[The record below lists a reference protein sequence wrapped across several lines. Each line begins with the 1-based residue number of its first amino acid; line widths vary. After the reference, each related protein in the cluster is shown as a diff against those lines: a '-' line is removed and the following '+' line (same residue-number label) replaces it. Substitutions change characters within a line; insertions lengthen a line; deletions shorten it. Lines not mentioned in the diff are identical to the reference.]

1 MAMNLYK
8 GGRPFFFAFTII
20 FFASCSVQKKIGR
33 SADHFILGDSSFVTA
48 HTGISVY
55 DAGAKKYL
63 YNYQGDQFFVPA
75 SNTKIPTIF
84 AAMKFLGDSI
94 VAGSVARDDDGTMLV
109 FPAGDPTFLHPDYK
123 NQPLYEKLKNEKT
136 IRWNLT
142 DWKTKHWG
150 NGWAWNDYDATYM
163 AERSPFPVYGNV
175 LRFNLV
181 NNTLNSFPLPVKI
194 YSTQLDTVID
204 YKYAT
209 GFVKSNRFRIDR
221 AIDENEF
228 YIRPSS
234 SVFTSANFPYRAHP
248 GFVSDLLADTLGAEN
263 VSTFSIAEGYDFK
276 SSKEIIYSQPLDSML
291 KPLMYRSDNFFA
303 EQTLLMVSHAL
314 FGVMDESLAIDTMM
328 KTEFRDLQQ
337 KPRWADGSGLSR
349 YNLFTPQNFIA
360 ILEKMKDQ
368 FGMDRLKNIFA
379 TGNTGTLRNYY
390 VADSTFFYAKTGTLG
405 GVVAL
410 SGFLIT
416 KKNKLLI
423 VSVLVNNHRASSTD
437 IRRGVEKFIQELRQK
452 Y

>member
-1 MAMNLYK
+1 M
-8 GGRPFFFAFTII
+8 
-20 FFASCSVQKKIGR
+20 
-33 SADHFILGDSSFVTA
+33 
-48 HTGISVY
+48 
-55 DAGAKKYL
+55 
-63 YNYQGDQFFVPA
+63 
-75 SNTKIPTIF
+75 
-84 AAMKFLGDSI
+84 
-94 VAGSVARDDDGTMLV
+94 
-109 FPAGDPTFLHPDYK
+109 
-123 NQPLYEKLKNEKT
+123 
-136 IRWNLT
+136 
-142 DWKTKHWG
+142 
-150 NGWAWNDYDATYM
+150 
-163 AERSPFPVYGNV
+163 
-175 LRFNLV
+175 
-181 NNTLNSFPLPVKI
+181 
-194 YSTQLDTVID
+194 
-204 YKYAT
+204 
-209 GFVKSNRFRIDR
+209 
-221 AIDENEF
+221 
-228 YIRPSS
+228 
-234 SVFTSANFPYRAHP
+234 
-248 GFVSDLLADTLGAEN
+248 LADTLGAEN

-328 KTEFRDLQQ
+328 KTEFRNLQQ

-437 IRRGVEKFIQELRQK
+437 IRRGVEKFIQELRRK

>member
-1 MAMNLYK
+1 MYLYNM
-8 GGRPFFFAFTII
+8 GRNYFFLFAII

-33 SADHFILGDSSFVTA
+33 SADRFMLNDSSFVTA

-55 DAGAKKYL
+55 DAGTKKYL

-94 VAGSVARDDDGTMLV
+94 IAASIARSDDGAMLV
-109 FPAGDPTFLHPDYK
+109 FPAGDPTFLHPDYN
-123 NQPLYEKLKNEKT
+123 NQPLYEKLKNEKNV
-136 IRWNLT
+136 RWDLSA
-142 DWKTKHWG
+142 WKTSHWG

-163 AERSPFPVYGNV
+163 AERSPFPIYGNV

-181 NNTLNSFPLPVKI
+181 NNTLNSFPIPVHI
-194 YSTQLDTVID
+194 RSNDPDTTFIFNRETST
-204 YKYAT
+204 
-209 GFVKSNRFRIDR
+209 VKSNRFRLDR
-221 AIDENEF
+221 ALDENEF
-228 YIRPSS
+228 YIRPSLS
-234 SVFTSANFPYRAHP
+234 TFTNAYFPYRAHE
-248 GFVSDLLADTLGAEN
+248 GFVSALLKDTLNAEN
-263 VSTFSIAEGYDFK
+263 VSSFSVGGNFNLP
-276 SSKEIIYSQPLDSML
+276 KEIIYSQPLDSML

-303 EQTLLMVSHAL
+303 EQTLLMVSHKL

-337 KPRWADGSGLSR
+337 EPRWADGSGLSR

-390 VADSTFFYAKTGTLG
+390 VTDSTFIYAKTGTLG

-416 KKNKLLI
+416 KKDKLLI

-437 IRRGVEKFIQELRQK
+437 IRRGVEKFVKQLRQK

>member
-1 MAMNLYK
+1 MFLFKMALN
-8 GGRPFFFAFTII
+8 FFLLFAIV

-33 SADHFILGDSSFVTA
+33 SAERFMLNDSAFVTA

-55 DAGAKKYL
+55 DAATKSYV
-63 YNYQGDQFFVPA
+63 YNYQGDRFFVPA

-84 AAMKFLGDSI
+84 TAMKFLGDSI
-94 VAGSVARDDDGTMLV
+94 VAASIARDDDGAMLV
-109 FPAGDPTFLHPDYK
+109 FPAGDPTFLHPDYM
-123 NQPLYEKLKNEKT
+123 NQPLYEKLKKEKN
-136 IRWNLT
+136 IRWDLSA
-142 DWKTKHWG
+142 WKTSHWG
-150 NGWAWNDYDATYM
+150 SGWAWNDYDATYM
-163 AERSPFPVYGNV
+163 AERSPFPVFGNV
-175 LRFNLV
+175 LRFNLE
-181 NNTLNSFPLPVKI
+181 NNTLNSFPIPVHI
-194 YSTQLDTVID
+194 RSNDPDTTFVFNRETST
-204 YKYAT
+204 
-209 GFVKSNRFRIDR
+209 VKSNRFRIDR

-234 SVFTSANFPYRAHP
+234 SAFTNANFPYRAHE
-248 GFVSDLLADTLGAEN
+248 GFISELLKDTLKVEN
-263 VSTFSIAEGYDFK
+263 VSSFTATHDFNL
-276 SSKEIIYSQPLDSML
+276 SKEIIYSQPLDSML

-303 EQTLLMVSHAL
+303 EQALLMVSHKL

-390 VADSTFFYAKTGTLG
+390 VTDSTFFYAKTGTLG

-416 KKNKLLI
+416 KKDKLLI

-437 IRRGVEKFIQELRQK
+437 IRRGVEKFIQDLRQK

>member
-1 MAMNLYK
+1 MFLFKTIRN
-8 GGRPFFFAFTII
+8 FFFLIAI
-20 FFASCSVQKKIGR
+20 FVFASCSVQKKIGR
-33 SADHFILGDSSFVTA
+33 SAERFMLNDTAFVTA

-94 VAGSVARDDDGTMLV
+94 VAASIARDDDGTMLF

-123 NQPLYEKLKNEKT
+123 NQPLYDKLKNEKN
-136 IRWNLT
+136 IRWDLST
-142 DWKTKHWG
+142 WKTSHWG

-181 NNTLNSFPLPVKI
+181 NNTLNSFPIPVHI
-194 YSTQLDTVID
+194 RRNDPDTTFVFNRE
-204 YKYAT
+204 T
-209 GFVKSNRFRIDR
+209 SSVKSNRFRIDR

-228 YIRPSS
+228 YIRPSTS
-234 SVFTSANFPYRAHP
+234 AFTNANFPYRAHE
-248 GFVSDLLADTLGAEN
+248 GFVSELLKDTLKAEN
-263 VSTFSIAEGYDFK
+263 VSSFTAAHDYNLN
-276 SSKEIIYSQPLDSML
+276 KEIIYSQPLDSML

-303 EQTLLMVSHAL
+303 EQTLLMVSNKL
-314 FGVMDESLAIDTMM
+314 FGVMNESLAIDTMM
-328 KTEFRDLQQ
+328 KTEFMDLQQ

-390 VADSTFFYAKTGTLG
+390 ITDSSFIYAKTGTLG

-416 KKNKLLI
+416 KKDKLLI

>member
-1 MAMNLYK
+1 MNLYK
-8 GGRPFFFAFTII
+8 GGKPFFFAFTII

-33 SADHFILGDSSFVTA
+33 SADQFMLGDSSFVTA

-94 VAGSVARDDDGTMLV
+94 VAGSVARDDDGAMLV

-136 IRWNLT
+136 IRWNLA

-163 AERSPFPVYGNV
+163 AERSPFPVYGNI

-181 NNTLNSFPLPVKI
+181 NNILNSFPIPVHI
-194 YSTQLDTVID
+194 RSNDPDTTFVFNRETST
-204 YKYAT
+204 
-209 GFVKSNRFRIDR
+209 VKSNRFRIDR

-234 SVFTSANFPYRAHP
+234 SVFNNANFPYRAHE
-248 GFVSDLLADTLGAEN
+248 GFVSTLLKDTLIAEN
-263 VSTFSIAEGYDFK
+263 VSSFNAPGNFNTP
-276 SSKEIIYSQPLDSML
+276 KEVIYSQPLDSML

-328 KTEFRDLQQ
+328 KTVFRDLQQ

-437 IRRGVEKFIQELRQK
+437 IRRGVEKFIQELRRK

>member
-1 MAMNLYK
+1 MFLNK
-8 GGRPFFFAFTII
+8 WIRNFFFLFTIV

-33 SADHFILGDSSFVTA
+33 SADRFILNDSSFVTA

-55 DAGAKKYL
+55 DAGTKNYL
-63 YNYQGDQFFVPA
+63 YNYQGDKFFVPA

-94 VAGSVARDDDGTMLV
+94 VAGSIARDDDGAMLV

-123 NQPLYEKLKNEKT
+123 YQPLYEKIKNEKI

-175 LRFNLV
+175 LRFNLA
-181 NNTLNSFPLPVKI
+181 NNTLKSFPVPVKI
-194 YSTQLDTVID
+194 YSTHLDSVID
-204 YKYAT
+204 YKNTT
-209 GFVKSNRFRIDR
+209 GVVNSNRLRIDR
-221 AIDENEF
+221 AIDENVF
-228 YIRPSS
+228 YIKPSS
-234 SVFTSANFPYRAHP
+234 SAFTSSNFPYRANP
-248 GFVSDLLADTLGAEN
+248 GFVSDLLKDTLHADN
-263 VSTFSIAEGYDFK
+263 VSPFSIAEGYDFK
-276 SSKEIIYSQPLDSML
+276 PAKEIVYSQPLDSML

-328 KTEFRDLQQ
+328 KTTFKDLQQ

-368 FGMDRLKNIFA
+368 FGLDRLKNIFA

-390 VADSTFFYAKTGTLG
+390 VTDSTFIYAKTGTLG

-416 KKNKLLI
+416 KKEKLLI
-423 VSVLVNNHRASSTD
+423 VSVLVNNHRASSTE
-437 IRRGVEKFIQELRQK
+437 IRRGVEKFIKELRQK